1 MNENDSQAL
10 TAFLAKII
18 LAFIFAKLIIEFS
31 LGFWWIF
38 LFILLT

>member
-1 MNENDSQAL
+1 MNDQDITSL
-10 TAFLAKII
+10 SVILIKII